1 MTTKAKLGAVSLAT
15 RAVASLG
22 AYGARA
28 AVFALAYS
36 DAEAKRVASLL
47 GVNALKDEMREAG
60 IKAIGRNSKK
70 NGCPMAIEFHA
81 GLVAGGIKAT
91 TANNYLTTLK
101 KAVETGK
108 DIKEWNASRADAKA
122 KGIKANK
129 QPRDNPARD
138 ALVKLL
144 NTAGGVELV
153 HALGVAFEEG
163 TDADESLVDVV
174 IDYLKA
180 EGEDIAE

>member
-1 MTTKAKLGAVSLAT
+1 MTKKANTLAVT
-15 RAVASLG
+15 SLG
-22 AYGARA
+22 AYGAQA
-28 AVFALAYS
+28 AQFCLASLAASKAQEDALANVNVL
-36 DAEAKRVASLL
+36 VAS
-47 GVNALKDEMREAG
+47 MREAG
-60 IKAIGRNSKK
+60 VTKVGRNSKK
-70 NGCPMAIEFHA
+70 NGCPIAIDFHA
-81 GLVAGGIKAT
+81 ALVTGGIKAT
-91 TANNYLTTLK
+91 TANNYLTTFK
-101 KAVETGK
+101 QAVESGK
-108 DIKEWNASRADAKA
+108 PITEWNASRANEKAKA
-122 KGIKANK
+122 LKANK

>member
-1 MTTKAKLGAVSLAT
+1 MTKKVNTL
-15 RAVASLG
+15 AVASLG

-36 DAEAKRVASLL
+36 DAEAKRIASLA
-47 GVNALKDEMREAG
+47 GVNKLVAEMREAG
-60 IKAIGRNSKK
+60 IKTVGRNSKK

-81 GLVAGGIKAT
+81 GLVVGGIKAT
-91 TANNYLTTLK
+91 TANNYLTTFK

-108 DIKEWNASRADAKA
+108 EIKEWNASRADAKA
-122 KGIKANK
+122 KGIKAGK

-144 NTAGGVELV
+144 NTAGGVELL
-153 HALGVAFEEG
+153 HALGVAFEEMSE
-163 TDADESLVDVV
+163 ADQSLVDVA
-174 IDYLKA
+174 IDYLA
-180 EGEDIAE
+180 SEGEEIAE